1 MRKGDEG
8 KKGWRRRSKR
18 QRTESTFSP
27 PPVMYYVPRTDGE
40 RERWDGIGCVFAQTD
55 MFKHFCLSLVR
66 QTQSS
71 SPLPLERSMSAH
83 FLHLSTKMDEKKE
96 GNRERERETTL
107 MNEGEFLP
115 RFVVEEGKRRGRD
128 GNRQRR
134 VSLARK
140 LAALTFVRNQDRIDF
155 CQLGESHT

>member
-8 KKGWRRRSKR
+8 KKGGGRSRR

-27 PPVMYYVPRTDGE
+27 PAVMYYVPRTDGE
-40 RERWDGIGCVFAQTD
+40 RERERERGGLGWGACLLRLICSNIFA
-55 MFKHFCLSLVR
+55 
-66 QTQSS
+66 
-71 SPLPLERSMSAH
+71 SPLFVRPSRARPS
-83 FLHLSTKMDEKKE
+83 HLSEVCPLIFSISRLKWMKKKE

-134 VSLARK
+134 VSLA
-140 LAALTFVRNQDRIDF
+140 
-155 CQLGESHT
+155 